1 MVRLTVSM
9 SHGLSLAID
18 DEARLLVQGSTVG
31 ERFKGLVP
39 AALDA
44 LLRLNDEDGDDDVSR
59 LEQVAVEHG
68 GVLAGPQVEHV
79 LQRMVGLGLLSVT
92 IWDAHGPLVRLNP
105 ASPRHLEPGVHKLN
119 TAGDRRV
126 VLSRFVLLRREESRA
141 VAESPLSTLR
151 LALLGPRAEA
161 LLVALMTERP
171 LAKLAD
177 ATPSIAPDA
186 LALLLNIMIDAQMI
200 TNVRQTGVA
209 EEDDDSRLK
218 PWQFHDLLF
227 HSRSRFGRHVGGYGG
242 TYRLQSAIEPLP
254 ALKER
259 MTSDVIPL
267 ARPAIGNGDRAGLS
281 LADCMQRR
289 RSISEH
295 GDPPISL
302 SQLESFLFQVA
313 RVRAVYKSRLEELSD
328 RDYPGGGACY
338 ELEIYPCVSR
348 CSGLAPGLYQ
358 YRPQAH
364 ELCRLREADVATD
377 SLLDFARLAA
387 QSPSKPQVL
396 LIIAA
401 RFARVTWKYESVAY
415 ALILKDVGVLLEAMY
430 LVATAEGLA
439 PRALGGGDADAFAR
453 ASSLDYFCEGAVGE
467 FMLGSL
473 PAGGAS

>member
-1 MVRLTVSM
+1 M
-9 SHGLSLAID
+9 
-18 DEARLLVQGSTVG
+18 
-31 ERFKGLVP
+31 
-39 AALDA
+39 
-44 LLRLNDEDGDDDVSR
+44 
-59 LEQVAVEHG
+59 
-68 GVLAGPQVEHV
+68 
-79 LQRMVGLGLLSVT
+79 
-92 IWDAHGPLVRLNP
+92 
-105 ASPRHLEPGVHKLN
+105 
-119 TAGDRRV
+119 
-126 VLSRFVLLRREESRA
+126 
-141 VAESPLSTLR
+141 
-151 LALLGPRAEA
+151 
-161 LLVALMTERP
+161 
-171 LAKLAD
+171 AKLAD
-177 ATPSIAPDA
+177 ATPSIGRDA
-186 LALLLNIMIDAQMI
+186 LAVLLNIMIDAQMI
-200 TNVRQTGVA
+200 TNVGQSGIA
-209 EEDDDSRLK
+209 EEDEDSRLM

-242 TYRLQSAIEPLP
+242 TYRLRSAMEPLR

-259 MTSDVIPL
+259 MSSDVISL
-267 ARPAIGNGDRAGLS
+267 ARPSIGNGDHTELS
-281 LADCMQRR
+281 LADCMERR

-295 GDPPISL
+295 GAPPISL
-302 SQLESFLFQVA
+302 SQLERFLFRVA

-338 ELEIYPCVSR
+338 ELEIYPCVSC

-387 QSPSKPQVL
+387 QSVSKPQVL

-415 ALILKDVGVLLEAMY
+415 ALILKDVGVLFEAMY

-453 ASSLDYFCEGAVGE
+453 ASGLSYFCEGAVGE

-473 PAGGAS
+473 PVDGAS

>member
-18 DEARLLVQGSTVG
+18 DEARLLVHGSMG
-31 ERFKGLVP
+31 RERFKGLMP

-44 LLRLNDEDGDDDVSR
+44 LLRLNNEDGDDVCR

-68 GVLAGPQVEHV
+68 GVLAAPQVEHV
-79 LQRMVGLGLLSVT
+79 LQRMVALGLLHVT
-92 IWDAHGPLVRLNP
+92 IWDAYGPLVRLSP
-105 ASPRHLEPGVHKLN
+105 ASRRHLEPPAHVDM
-119 TAGDRRV
+119 AGDERRV
-126 VLSRFVLLRREESRA
+126 VLSRFVLLRREQSRA
-141 VAESPLSTLR
+141 VAESPLSSVR
-151 LALLGPRAEA
+151 LALLSPRAEA
-161 LLVALMTERP
+161 LLVALMTERSM
-171 LAKLAD
+171 AKLAD
-177 ATPSIAPDA
+177 ATPSIGRDA
-186 LALLLNIMIDAQMI
+186 LAVLLNIMIDAQMI
-200 TNVRQTGVA
+200 TNVGQSGIA
-209 EEDDDSRLK
+209 EEDEDSRLM

-242 TYRLQSAIEPLP
+242 TYRLRSAMEPLR

-259 MTSDVIPL
+259 MSSDVISL
-267 ARPAIGNGDRAGLS
+267 ARPSIGNGDHTELS
-281 LADCMQRR
+281 LADCMERR

-295 GDPPISL
+295 GAPPISL
-302 SQLESFLFQVA
+302 SQLERFLFRVA

-338 ELEIYPCVSR
+338 ELEIYPCVSC

-387 QSPSKPQVL
+387 QSVSKPQVL

-415 ALILKDVGVLLEAMY
+415 ALILKDVGVLFEAMY

-453 ASSLDYFCEGAVGE
+453 ASGLSYFCEGAVGE

-473 PAGGAS
+473 PVDGAS

>member
-1 MVRLTVSM
+1 M
-9 SHGLSLAID
+9 SRGLSLAID
-18 DEARLLVQGSTVG
+18 DEARLVVHGSMG
-31 ERFKGLVP
+31 RERFKDIVP

-44 LLRLNDEDGDDDVSR
+44 LLRLNDEDGDDIAG
-59 LEQVAVEHG
+59 LKQVAVERG
-68 GVLAGPQVEHV
+68 DVLAAPQVEHV
-79 LQRMVGLGLLSVT
+79 LGRMIALGLLRVT
-92 IWDAHGPLVRLNP
+92 IWDAHGPLVRLTP
-105 ASPRHLEPGVHKLN
+105 ALRHHLKPPVDKLDM
-119 TAGDRRV
+119 AGDSRRV
-126 VLSRFVLLRREESRA
+126 VLSRFVLLRREISRT
-141 VAESPLSTLR
+141 VAESPLSPVR
-151 LALLGPRAEA
+151 LALLSARAEA
-161 LLVALMTERP
+161 LLVALMTEQP

-177 ATPSIAPDA
+177 ATPSIASDA
-186 LALLLNIMIDAQMI
+186 LALLVNIMIDAQMI
-200 TNVRQTGVA
+200 SNVGQTGII
-209 EEDDDSRLK
+209 EEDQDPRLI
-218 PWQFHDLLF
+218 PWQFHDLLL

-242 TYRLQSAIEPLP
+242 TYRLQSAMEPLP

-259 MTSDVIPL
+259 MSSDVISL
-267 ARPAIGNGDRAGLS
+267 GRPPIGKSDRAGLS
-281 LADCMQRR
+281 LADCMERR

-302 SQLESFLFQVA
+302 AQLESFLFRVA
-313 RVRAVYKSRLEELSD
+313 RVRAVYKSRFEELSD

-338 ELEIYPCVSR
+338 ELEIYPCVSH

-377 SLLDFARLAA
+377 ALLDFAQLSA
-387 QSPSKPQVL
+387 QSRSRPQVL

-401 RFARVTWKYESVAY
+401 RFARVMWKYESVAY

-453 ASSLDYFCEGAVGE
+453 ASGLNYLCEGAVGE

-473 PAGGAS
+473 PVDGAR